1 MKAIT
6 AVDGVKRVRLHYC
19 YPELLTDKLLKE
31 IAENDKVV
39 KYLDIPFQHCNERI
53 LKLMGRRGSAEIYQ
67 KLVHKIRS
75 IIPGITLRATMMVG
89 FPTETETEF
98 NELVDFLQDVKLD
111 YVGFFAYSREPGT
124 ASYSME
130 QVKAVVKRERLK
142 TIEKVQQKILDAKHK
157 SEKGH
162 VVRVVCDA
170 VVNGI
175 ARCRTFAQSPEVDP
189 CIYID
194 VSKQLEPFDVG
205 GEYEITLA

>member
-1 MKAIT
+1 
-6 AVDGVKRVRLHYC
+6 
-19 YPELLTDKLLKE
+19 
-31 IAENDKVV
+31 
-39 KYLDIPFQHCNERI
+39 
-53 LKLMGRRGSAEIYQ
+53 
-67 KLVHKIRS
+67 
-75 IIPGITLRATMMVG
+75 
-89 FPTETETEF
+89 
-98 NELVDFLQDVKLD
+98 
-111 YVGFFAYSREPGT
+111 
-124 ASYSME
+124 ME

-157 SEKGH
+157 SEKGC